1 MTSPHRPVTSPRR
14 RIVAVGV
21 GLPALLLLAA
31 LGVMLWALPDLP
43 SPVATH
49 WGPSGQPDGFGSPVL
64 SFVLLPVVVIG
75 WIAFA
80 LVVAR
85 RLRPAG
91 PAVNQK
97 LVLAT
102 GVFLSAYLG
111 TLIAGSFVIQ
121 RGVADAQ
128 DSGSILPVLLLSTVV
143 GAVLAVAAWF
153 LLPPAAAGEPV
164 PPLDELPARSLTPSE
179 RVSWVRRVEPRS
191 RSIGVILGIAGVLI
205 VASALLALGTQPLL
219 ALIFVLPAALIALGY
234 ALTFWT
240 MTIDRHGLVARG
252 GPGWPTIR
260 IPLDQIEAAQVIS
273 VDPIVDFGGWGLR
286 WAPGRTGII
295 LQRGTALEVRR
306 VSGRDLVVTLDD
318 ATGPA
323 ELLNGLVRR
332 HRSDTAS

>member
-1 MTSPHRPVTSPRR
+1 MTSIRR
-14 RIVAVGV
+14 RILLVGV
-21 GLPALLLLAA
+21 ALPAALLLAA
-31 LGVMLWALPDLP
+31 LAVMVWALPELP

-64 SFVLLPVVVIG
+64 SFVLLPVISIA

-80 LVVAR
+80 FVVAR

-102 GVFLSAYLG
+102 GVFLTAYLG

-121 RGVADAQ
+121 RGVADAR
-128 DSGSILPVLLLSTVV
+128 DSGSILPVLLLATVV
-143 GAVLAVAAWF
+143 GVLLAVAAWF
-153 LLPPAAAGEPV
+153 LLPPAAAPEPV
-164 PPLDELPARSLTPSE
+164 PPLDELPARPLTASE

-205 VASALLALGTQPLL
+205 VAGALLALGTQPLW
-219 ALIFVLPAALIALGY
+219 ALVFVLPAVLIALGY

-240 MTIDRHGLVARG
+240 VTVDRHGLVARG

-260 IPLDQIEAAQVIS
+260 IPLENIEAAQVIT
-273 VDPIVDFGGWGLR
+273 VDPIIDFGGWGLR

-306 VSGRDLVVTLDD
+306 PTGRDLVITLDD
-318 ATGPA
+318 AAAPA
-323 ELLNGLVRR
+323 ELINGLVRR
-332 HRSDTAS
+332 QRSGSAS